1 MCVSRPASGS
11 MSGSEHLGEDPVL
24 LAELI
29 VRHTRRHMPT
39 RRVALESAYLPTS
52 GPAHGPAL
60 LAALVAT
67 NLPAVDDDGQL
78 VIEIDAHGAQVP
90 QVLGAVLGASWLP
103 GSGRDVALD
112 VLRRI
117 VEGR

>member
-1 MCVSRPASGS
+1 MCARTTPSGS
-11 MSGSEHLGEDPVL
+11 MRRSEHLGEDPVL

-52 GPAHGPAL
+52 GPGHGSAL

-67 NLPAVDDDGQL
+67 NLPAVDDDEL
-78 VIEIDAHGAQVP
+78 ELLARLHSDARHCRSIP
-90 QVLGAVLGASWLP
+90 
-103 GSGRDVALD
+103 RIALRHRLQHD
-112 VLRRI
+112 R
-117 VEGR
+117 